1 MVQKSQAQLSLP
13 KQDET
18 QEEPT
23 PAAGGNPGASS
34 TSSSVPISA
43 LMEQVT
49 ALIQTMSNVEKK
61 VTAMDEWQ
69 IDMEKK
75 QAAMSEHF
83 EQLLATLGTQLGQ
96 IQNNLA
102 AEADEVEQK

>member
-1 MVQKSQAQLSLP
+1 
-13 KQDET
+13 
-18 QEEPT
+18 
-23 PAAGGNPGASS
+23 
-34 TSSSVPISA
+34 
-43 LMEQVT
+43 
-49 ALIQTMSNVEKK
+49 
-61 VTAMDEWQ
+61 
-69 IDMEKK
+69 MEKK